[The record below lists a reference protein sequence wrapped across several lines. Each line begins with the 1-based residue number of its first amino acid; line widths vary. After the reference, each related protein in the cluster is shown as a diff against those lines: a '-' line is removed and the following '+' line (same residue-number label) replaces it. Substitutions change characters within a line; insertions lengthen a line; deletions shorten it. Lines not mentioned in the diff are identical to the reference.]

1 LDKFREFLNEAL
13 PQIILDGVIL
23 NWNPNKTEIQ
33 FKEIIKK
40 RTSLSEKEF
49 YETIQRGFDTIKSV
63 PHNKDI
69 CVFFLKS
76 NFVIIINMIQ
86 KRIVTIRH
94 GDWNNTKCD
103 GGFKYTNEE
112 MITFCQDYLDL
123 LNRGDVIETIGVN
136 EDWSVNVK
144 IKCSQCYSIKF

>member
-1 LDKFREFLNEAL
+1 MNFREYLNEAL
-13 PQIILDGVIL
+13 PEVSLDGVIL

-33 FKEIIKK
+33 FKERIKK

-76 NFVIIINMIQ
+76 HFVIIVDMVQ

-103 GGFKYTNEE
+103 GGFKATNEE
-112 MITFCQDYLDL
+112 MRTYCQDYLDL
-123 LNRGDVIETIGVN
+123 LNEGNVIEIIGMN
-136 EDWSVNVK
+136 ENMSFNLK
-144 IKCSQCYSIKF
+144 IRCSQCYQINF